1 MPRVSD
7 EHRAARREEILAA
20 ARRCFARH
28 GYEGATVARLER
40 ETGLSRGAIT
50 NYFPHKEDLFFAL
63 AERDARVFGDLWL
76 EGGFAR
82 VCRHILESDPD
93 WIGVYFEAA
102 RRLRTDASFRERWSN
117 RAPEFEHELERSLRE
132 AQDAGELRA
141 DLPFETLARFMGVVA
156 DGLASRVSAGYET
169 PDAEALIGLVED
181 AIRPRAADTRARRRR
196 VSTARP

>member
-1 MPRVSD
+1 VPKVSE

-63 AERDARVFGDLWL
+63 AERDAQVFGDLWL
-76 EGGFAR
+76 GGGFAR

-102 RRLRTDASFRERWSN
+102 RRLRTDAAFRQRWSN
-117 RAPEFEHELERSLRE
+117 RAPEFEQELERSLRD
-132 AQDAGELRA
+132 AQAAGELRA